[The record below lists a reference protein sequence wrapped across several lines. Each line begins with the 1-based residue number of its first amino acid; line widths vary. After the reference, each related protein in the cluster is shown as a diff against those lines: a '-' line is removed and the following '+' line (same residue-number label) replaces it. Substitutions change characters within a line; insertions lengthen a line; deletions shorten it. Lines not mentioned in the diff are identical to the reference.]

1 MADLV
6 LNQLREHSHDC
17 IMVHRG
23 DESVLLD
30 FGYGPRDK
38 VKPEKWIY
46 RYDSVGLKEC
56 EEDFAYFARCLQTK
70 RLTGQSKRDRQ
81 QLCLSLEIFIKNN
94 PLRGY
99 FWIISA
105 QGACVRLSR
114 RDEFRG

>member
-1 MADLV
+1 MVVSNMHAVTVTSIRKWVMNEFRKSKREYGEKIREIVAHSV
-6 LNQLREHSHDC
+6 LNQLREHGHDC

-56 EEDFAYFARCLQTK
+56 EEVFAYFSRCLQTK
-70 RLTGQSKRDRQ
+70 G
-81 QLCLSLEIFIKNN
+81 
-94 PLRGY
+94 
-99 FWIISA
+99 
-105 QGACVRLSR
+105 
-114 RDEFRG
+114 